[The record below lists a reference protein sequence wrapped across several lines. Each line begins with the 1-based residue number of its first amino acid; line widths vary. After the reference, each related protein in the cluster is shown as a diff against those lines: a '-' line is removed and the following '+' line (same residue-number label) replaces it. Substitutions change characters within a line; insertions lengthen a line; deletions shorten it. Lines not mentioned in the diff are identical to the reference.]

1 MGNKETLEK
10 PNIRAAL
17 LDFYNKNYS
26 ANRAYSV
33 FLTNRPIEEC
43 IKLAVDAYSDIP
55 NNKLHKIS
63 YKKEPCPFGGINQQQ
78 K

>member
-1 MGNKETLEK
+1 MGNKETLAK

-17 LDFYNKNYS
+17 LDFHKNQYS
-26 ANRAYSV
+26 SNRAYSV

-43 IKLAVDAYSDIP
+43 IKLTVDAYSDIP
-55 NNKLHKIS
+55 NKHLAPIS
-63 YKKEPCPFGGINQQQ
+63 YANEPNPYAGINQLQ